1 MRINSG
7 DIAVLGGLMEDRV
20 DYNNG
25 RLPLL
30 GQIPVAGELV
40 TKRDNAAKKS
50 ELVILLRAV
59 VIKDTS
65 LDGDYAAMKGYLPGD
80 DFFAQPNE
88 AQPFNI
94 VPSR

>member
-1 MRINSG
+1 
-7 DIAVLGGLMEDRV
+7 MEDRV

-30 GQIPVAGELV
+30 GQIPIAGELV

-50 ELVILLRAV
+50 ELVIFLRPI
-59 VIKDTS
+59 VIKDAT
-65 LDGDYAAMKGYLPGD
+65 LDGDYAGLKSYLPGD
-80 DFFAQPNE
+80 NFFAQPNE

-94 VPSR
+94 APSR